1 MKRIFRLFVII
12 ALTVFPLCNA
22 LMSQPL
28 PGGNNT
34 GGGPPAG
41 PPTGNP
47 LSGPVG
53 DSIMPLM
60 LFAFAYALVKLYQ
73 IYKLRKS
80 ESQV

>member
-1 MKRIFRLFVII
+1 MKKIFRLFTII

-22 LMSQPL
+22 LMAQPL
-28 PGGNNT
+28 PGG
-34 GGGPPAG
+34 GGGPVG

-60 LFAFAYALVKLYQ
+60 LFAFAYALLKLYQ
-73 IYKLRKS
+73 NYRLRKS
-80 ESQV
+80 EQQV